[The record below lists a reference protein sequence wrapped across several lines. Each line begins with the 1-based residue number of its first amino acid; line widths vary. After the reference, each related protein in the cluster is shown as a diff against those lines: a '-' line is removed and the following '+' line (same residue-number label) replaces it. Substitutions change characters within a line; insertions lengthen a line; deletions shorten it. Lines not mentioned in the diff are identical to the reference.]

1 MPQGEH
7 DTSRNNE
14 PWTLEWTPE
23 RIERFW
29 NWYATQP
36 DLVAGYF
43 SGKVGHSILREIR
56 RNVSL
61 RGLVVDL
68 GSGPGFMVDRLLE
81 QRIRTVAIDSSRKSV
96 EALNKRL
103 GGREG
108 FAGAI
113 WSDGRIPLDD
123 GVADTVLLLETI
135 EHLDK
140 SVFAS
145 MLQDIRRVLRPG
157 GHIVVTTPHNENLAE
172 SEVLCPNCGCVF
184 HRMQHL
190 RSFDV
195 GSLNRAMTEAGFQ
208 TALCKATYFSLL
220 RGLHAS
226 LERVRRRIERLPNP
240 HLLYIGRKDG

>member
-1 MPQGEH
+1 MPQGQH
-7 DTSRNNE
+7 DDSRNTE
-14 PWTLEWTPE
+14 PWKLEWTPE

-43 SGKVGHSILREIR
+43 SGKVGHSILREIVR
-56 RNVSL
+56 SIPL
-61 RGLVVDL
+61 SGLVVDL

-81 QRIRTVAIDSSRKSV
+81 KRVRTVAIDSSRKSV
-96 EALNKRL
+96 EALNARL
-103 GGREG
+103 RGRDG
-108 FAGAI
+108 FAGAL
-113 WSDGRIPLDD
+113 WSDGRIPLDN
-123 GVADTVLLLETI
+123 GAADTVLLLETI
-135 EHLDK
+135 EHLDE

-145 MLQDIRRVLRPG
+145 MLRDIRRVLRPG

-172 SEVLCPNCGCVF
+172 SEVLCANCGCVF

-190 RSFDV
+190 RSFDIH
-195 GSLNRAMTEAGFQ
+195 SLDRAMTEAGFR
-208 TALCKATYFSLL
+208 ALRCEATYFSFL
-220 RGLHAS
+220 RGVHAS